1 MFDKRGLSEQLF
13 QGGAFFFRE
22 PLIFEP
28 ERLAEYLCKLLHPV
42 PPPGDCIAFWT
53 SRISSSA
60 GVVSGAL
67 SLSFSCALRMSW
79 RMVSLEFQ
87 IYLCNWKQTT
97 YEEQEDEMKSI
108 RLIFKEI
115 RNLIF
120 DATEKK
126 FDCDS
131 ILEFSCEDIILINE
145 VCSKVK
151 LLLDGDTNIKKIEFV
166 GREVEVIL

>member
-1 MFDKRGLSEQLF
+1 MEVKMYIKELLEQYEF
-13 QGGAFFFRE
+13 YG
-22 PLIFEP
+22 
-28 ERLAEYLCKLLHPV
+28 
-42 PPPGDCIAFWT
+42 
-53 SRISSSA
+53 
-60 GVVSGAL
+60 
-67 SLSFSCALRMSW
+67 SLVEDMSFKNNR
-79 RMVSLEFQ
+79 LEFQ

-97 YEEQEDEMKSI
+97 YKEQEDEMKSI

-151 LLLDGDTNIKKIEFV
+151 FLLDGDTNIKKIEFV

>member
-1 MFDKRGLSEQLF
+1 MYIKELLEQYEF
-13 QGGAFFFRE
+13 YG
-22 PLIFEP
+22 
-28 ERLAEYLCKLLHPV
+28 
-42 PPPGDCIAFWT
+42 
-53 SRISSSA
+53 
-60 GVVSGAL
+60 
-67 SLSFSCALRMSW
+67 SLVEDMSFKNNR
-79 RMVSLEFQ
+79 LEFQ
-87 IYLCNWKQTT
+87 IYLWNWKQTT

-131 ILEFSCEDIILINE
+131 IIEFSCEDIILINE

-151 LLLDGDTNIKKIEFV
+151 FLLDGDTNIKKIEFIAK
-166 GREVEVIL
+166 EVEIIL

>member
-1 MFDKRGLSEQLF
+1 MYIKELLEQYEF
-13 QGGAFFFRE
+13 YG
-22 PLIFEP
+22 
-28 ERLAEYLCKLLHPV
+28 
-42 PPPGDCIAFWT
+42 
-53 SRISSSA
+53 
-60 GVVSGAL
+60 
-67 SLSFSCALRMSW
+67 SLVEDMSFKNNR
-79 RMVSLEFQ
+79 LEFQ

-151 LLLDGDTNIKKIEFV
+151 LLLDGDTNIKKIEFIAK
-166 GREVEVIL
+166 EVEIIL

>member
-1 MFDKRGLSEQLF
+1 MYIKELLEQYEF
-13 QGGAFFFRE
+13 HDSFIE
-22 PLIFEP
+22 DVIFENN
-28 ERLAEYLCKLLHPV
+28 RLEL
-42 PPPGDCIAFWT
+42 
-53 SRISSSA
+53 
-60 GVVSGAL
+60 
-67 SLSFSCALRMSW
+67 
-79 RMVSLEFQ
+79 Q
-87 IYLCNWKQTT
+87 IYLYNWETNKGTR
-97 YEEQEDEMKSI
+97 SI

-151 LLLDGDTNIKKIEFV
+151 LLLDGDTNIKKIEFIAK
-166 GREVEVIL
+166 EVEVIL

>member
-1 MFDKRGLSEQLF
+1 MNIKELLEQY
-13 QGGAFFFRE
+13 AFHDSLVE
-22 PLIFEP
+22 DMSFENN
-28 ERLAEYLCKLLHPV
+28 R
-42 PPPGDCIAFWT
+42 
-53 SRISSSA
+53 
-60 GVVSGAL
+60 
-67 SLSFSCALRMSW
+67 
-79 RMVSLEFQ
+79 LEFQ
-87 IYLCNWKQTT
+87 IYLWNWKQTT
-97 YEEQEDEMKSI
+97 YEKQEDEMKNI